1 MYFMPQ
7 IYAVTDHMC
16 AVENEQVQMC
26 EEEILKKGTIPCD
39 EMVFELCTIILDEM
53 NWELPS
59 NPEDMCEMYVAL
71 RREIHN
77 NL

>member
-1 MYFMPQ
+1 
-7 IYAVTDHMC
+7 
-16 AVENEQVQMC
+16 MC
-26 EEEILKKGTIPCD
+26 EEEIVTKGTIPCD
-39 EMVFELCTIILDEM
+39 ETVFELCTIILDEM

-77 NL
+77 NM